1 MNLRDKI
8 LSTEDIPSETLT
20 VSEWGVDLLIKGM
33 TAGERI
39 ALMQNAVDQNTGQ
52 VNMAAVYP
60 DVVVACSF
68 DPETGDPVFT
78 NADKPAILS
87 KSSAAVE
94 RIADVG
100 LRLSGIGKD
109 DADAAGKDSSNSPN
123 DDSSSS

>member
-8 LSTEDIPSETLT
+8 LAAEDIPSETLQIT
-20 VSEWGVDLLIKGM
+20 EWNVDLLIKGM

-39 ALMQNAVDQNTGQ
+39 ALMQSAFDQATGQ

-60 DVVVACSF
+60 DVVVACAH
-68 DPETGDPVFT
+68 DPETGEPVFT

-94 RIADVG
+94 KIADVG
-100 LRLSGIGKD
+100 LRLSGIGKEES
-109 DADAAGKDSSNSPN
+109 DASGKDSSNSPN